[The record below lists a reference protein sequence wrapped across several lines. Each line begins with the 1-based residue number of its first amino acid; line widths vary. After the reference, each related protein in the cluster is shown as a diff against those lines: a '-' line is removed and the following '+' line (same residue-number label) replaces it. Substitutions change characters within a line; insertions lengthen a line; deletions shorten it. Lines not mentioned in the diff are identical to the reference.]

1 MVYRFGQF
9 ELNVGEFQLLQDGRL
24 VALEPKALNL
34 LIYLLENRNRLVR
47 KQELLDRVWHDA
59 LVTENALTRAVG
71 LLRKALQE
79 DSRVPRFIETVPT
92 AGYRFIGAVDTEI
105 DTPVATPP
113 AERRRVPKWVFAV
126 AAVAL
131 LSLGVGLFTRY
142 PRRVQALSGKDTIIL
157 ADFAN
162 STGDPVFDETLR
174 QGLAVQLEQSP
185 FLSLVS
191 DDRIQ
196 RVLSLMGRAADTR
209 LTPDVAREVC
219 ERTASAVVLEGS
231 IASLGS
237 QYVLGLRAKECRDQT
252 VLAEEQMQ
260 AAKKEDVLN
269 ALSQMAGGV
278 RQKLGESLSS
288 VERFDTPLPEVTTS
302 SLEALQAFDLGI
314 KKGQKGEFVAALP
327 FFQRATQIDPN
338 FAIGYAALGSQYSN
352 MDESIL
358 AGEYLRKAYE
368 LRTHV
373 SEMEKLVI
381 EATYYLDVTGDLQK
395 ARQTYE
401 LAAQTYPRNFKFRT
415 SLWLLGS
422 QTGQLDDALAQIR
435 ECVRI
440 DPTDPANYGQ
450 LVAAYTYLNRFDE
463 AQSEAQRDLQK
474 GLDSF
479 PLRIQLYRLA
489 FLSNDAK
496 GMAEHVAWA
505 VGRPGIEDEL
515 LEQEADT
522 AAYFGKL
529 EKSRELSRQSIA
541 SAIRADKK
549 QKSLVF
555 EAKGALSEALLGN
568 AQEARSRARSRAGL
582 ALPREAQY
590 ATALSLAVAGDTS
603 RAQILADDLA
613 RRRPEDTLVQF
624 HYLPTIRAQIA
635 INQGQPAKAIEML
648 QGSVPYE
655 YAAITVPLY
664 MAPVYVRGNAYL
676 AAHQGTAAAAEF
688 QKILN
693 HRGIVRNHLVG
704 ALAHLQLGRA
714 YAMTGDSQKAR
725 SAYQDFFS
733 LWKEADP
740 GIPVLKQAKSEY
752 AKLQG

>member
-59 LVTENALTRAVG
+59 MVTENALTRAVG

-555 EAKGALSEALLGN
+555 EAKAALSEALLGN

-676 AAHQGTAAAAEF
+676 AVHEGAAAAGEF
-688 QKILN
+688 QKILD